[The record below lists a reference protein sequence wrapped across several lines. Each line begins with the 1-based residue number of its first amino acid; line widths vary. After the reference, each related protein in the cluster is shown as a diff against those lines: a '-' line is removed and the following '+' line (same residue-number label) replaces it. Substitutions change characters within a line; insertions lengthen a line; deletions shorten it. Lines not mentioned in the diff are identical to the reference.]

1 MTTPERPEPED
12 GFRETDGR
20 VDVAIA
26 IPVRDGKVF
35 VARRVEGSH
44 LAGHWEFPGG
54 RVAPGETPGVA
65 ARRELEEETGLRA
78 EGLEPLVIVVHDYA
92 EMPLRF
98 HVFLARE
105 PSGEVR
111 IDRPREHDWL
121 ALADVLQLPM
131 PEANRQMLRA
141 LRWRIS

>member
-1 MTTPERPEPED
+1 MTTPERPEPGD
-12 GFRETDGR
+12 DFRETAGR
-20 VDVAIA
+20 IDVAIA
-26 IPVRDGKVF
+26 IPVRDGKLL

-44 LAGHWEFPGG
+44 LGGHWEFPGG
-54 RVAPGETPGVA
+54 RVAPGEEPGAA

-78 EGLEPLVIVVHDYA
+78 ERLEPLVIVVHDYA

-105 PSGEVR
+105 PEGEVR
-111 IDRPREHDWL
+111 IDRPCEHEWMT
-121 ALADVLQLPM
+121 LADVRQLRM

-141 LRWRIS
+141 LQWRIS